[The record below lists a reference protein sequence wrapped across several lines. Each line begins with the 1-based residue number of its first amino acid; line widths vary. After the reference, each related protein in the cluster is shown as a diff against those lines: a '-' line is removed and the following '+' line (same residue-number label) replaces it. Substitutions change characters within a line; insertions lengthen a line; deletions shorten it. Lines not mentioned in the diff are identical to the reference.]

1 MRAGPAH
8 AHLRGEE
15 QRVEIEGA
23 GAAARAGEEGEGGE
37 EGQVIIPPNSTI
49 PTPHLF
55 EMFGVQI
62 NKFYSGFSMH
72 SQLDTSRYAR
82 SILSNSNRRDVLWN
96 VSEPGDPYDIKKYS
110 SQH

>member
-37 EGQVIIPPNSTI
+37 EGQVIIPCNCTI
-49 PTPHLF
+49 PMPH
-55 EMFGVQI
+55 
-62 NKFYSGFSMH
+62 
-72 SQLDTSRYAR
+72 
-82 SILSNSNRRDVLWN
+82 
-96 VSEPGDPYDIKKYS
+96 
-110 SQH
+110 